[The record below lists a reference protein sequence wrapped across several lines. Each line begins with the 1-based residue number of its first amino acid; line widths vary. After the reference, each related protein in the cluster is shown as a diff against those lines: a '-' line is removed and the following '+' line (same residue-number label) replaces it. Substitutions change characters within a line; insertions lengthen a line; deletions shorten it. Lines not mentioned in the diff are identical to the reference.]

1 MKNIQEK
8 QIKKN
13 ISNEINLLVKNLENF
28 SDKLPKIMSGTKS
41 LIEHNK
47 KFDQD
52 SIEQNIYEISFNE
65 KNITL
70 VQNFITNLINKIKN
84 TKEEDKDKLITE
96 IFTDKKIPLKDI
108 IDLTDSTI
116 QKLITEKLTSK
127 LDELSDIYYVGQ
139 NLKELQD
146 IFFKD
151 FKDNNGLSDENI
163 HILSKTILEKLNN
176 IKNLQKNTKFSK
188 EKIEK
193 EIKDIKDNTI
203 KYLKEDNTDL
213 LEGDLQKKLEYIQ
226 DLDKKIEDNN
236 KQLQDKIFSIIK
248 DYQEI
253 VIDHIIEK
261 SGNKALFAPEI
272 LELLNNGGEFKI
284 INEIIN
290 PENIKTII
298 NSALLKNIGAQFT
311 SSLLEKSK
319 HKYESID
326 NTKELK
332 AILEKIAGTKKD
344 DTQLKST
351 DSSNTLSNDSE
362 NIVAD
367 YTLNGFITYLS
378 GKHISYTELQKHV
391 FGLIKEDKL
400 SPDWTLKIKA
410 AEETAPKNRSDE
422 ENLIVALNKLKINDK
437 SMNLIY
443 HIQDKVNNFLKTKK
457 TTQEEK
463 KDNSL
468 DTQLIKSTIGEVQKY
483 ISDIISPVTN
493 EEKEQFDQAI
503 KKFLDYISKNS
514 NDTKLVP
521 DILYDNFKTQI
532 EKHNGLTPYQLPIS
546 ELINIVYNE
555 PKIADEFIKIN
566 DIVNHK
572 EKEPKFIRTIKSI
585 AALKKAESPVTNLV
599 KIITDDNLTKSIDEV
614 KNILLPQSKIN
625 EIFNIID
632 NDSINLINKKLKQN
646 TSIKLPK
653 SNEKNKDETTLLYIL
668 RKQIKEVR
676 KEGNELDI
684 SKLLSLSENNNILDK
699 IVEKVFDKLV
709 NNTNLMKVW
718 SYIPHKVPHKPGDK
732 TAFTNFKDY
741 INTCLDNEY
750 LEYFNKIKGKKTLF
764 IKVENRSGFY
774 NKLLEHIH
782 TTASNNKEC
791 EFKNIEN
798 LDLYKEVALEAE
810 LQSDLQQKLPLV
822 KNVIN
827 KMLNN
832 DNIKIAD
839 IINSVMSDLNFGVL
853 VENTPLA
860 KSTITSIV
868 TSIAQKYF
876 PENIEIPLGSVIKSG
891 VAVLNNYEKIIN
903 LNNELQ
909 ILTEQQIL
917 QEKNNER
924 AKNTSISKVKL
935 LDDRKKHYDDIT
947 KELNEL
953 EAAEKEFVNK
963 TSDYKNSENN
973 VTRDQVKDVANK
985 FTEEYTKFW
994 DLYVDDNFK
1003 ENNPLI
1009 EQLKSANITS
1019 LNSLIKNITGL
1030 KNRYKLLQD
1039 ITEKPLL
1046 DEKEQLSNDKEK
1058 LSDTVRSELEE
1069 NNKLEKTIKELESEK
1084 EYLTTKQNIDELK
1097 KDINQRTTVANHN
1110 NNKKKSTYKQND
1122 IDEIQKEIDARKV
1135 YNFKHVLIPVKD
1147 RNVAGLK
1154 KELEKFS
1161 NISSN
1166 FTIDIKNTLTQE
1178 GIENEL
1184 IEVNQ
1189 KLDENNN
1196 LIKENTNKIG
1206 ELSNKINENSQKHQE
1221 AVEKNKPLKV
1231 KEDLYNKLLT
1241 EIDNV
1246 KNGKSQ
1252 DETIMQLVVFCQAKE
1267 LVQEINKQEKIE
1279 KTQLEQQQEKEYK
1292 AKSEKTKN
1300 EAEFKEISDILDD
1313 KKTKLKY
1320 DKIAVVTMGVGFAT
1334 ITSLT
1339 SLTLLATTIT
1349 LSILQKEIFKIADKF
1364 LPIIPSVLSALTLGS
1379 LGITAATGA
1388 TAITTAVIDKKH
1400 KNKEI
1405 KELETIVKNVKTE
1418 IESNPNVA
1426 KDDKDKAYK
1435 KLDELTKTK
1444 SNSSSFTK
1452 IIAEEK
1458 LKERNNT
1465 PPMQS

>member
-13 ISNEINLLVKNLENF
+13 ISNEIDLLVKNLEKF
-28 SDKLPKIMSGTKS
+28 SDNLPKIMSGTKS
-41 LIEHNK
+41 LIDHNK

-70 VQNFITNLINKIKN
+70 VQKFITNLINKIKN
-84 TKEEDKDKLITE
+84 TKEEEKAKLITE
-96 IFTDKKIPLKDI
+96 IFTDKKIPLTDI
-108 IDLTDSTI
+108 IDLTESTI

-127 LDELSDIYYVGQ
+127 LDELADIYYVGQ
-139 NLKELQD
+139 NLKEL
-146 IFFKD
+146 K
-151 FKDNNGLSDENI
+151 KENI
-163 HILSKTILEKLNN
+163 
-176 IKNLQKNTKFSK
+176 
-188 EKIEK
+188 
-193 EIKDIKDNTI
+193 D
-203 KYLKEDNTDL
+203 
-213 LEGDLQKKLEYIQ
+213 IQ

-261 SGNKALFAPEI
+261 SGDKILFVPEI

-290 PENIKTII
+290 QENIKTII
-298 NSALLKNIGAQFT
+298 NSALSKNIGEQIT
-311 SSLLEKSK
+311 LSLLEKAK
-319 HKYESID
+319 HKYESVD

-332 AILEKIAGTKKD
+332 AILEKITDIKKD

-351 DSSNTLSNDSE
+351 ESIDTLSNDSA

-378 GKHISYTELQKHV
+378 GNHISYTELHKHV
-391 FGLIKEDKL
+391 FGLIKEGKL

-410 AEETAPKNRSDE
+410 ATEKAPKNRSNE

-443 HIQDKVNNFLKTKK
+443 YIQDKVNNFLKTKK

-614 KNILLPQSKIN
+614 KNTLLPQSKIN

-632 NDSINLINKKLKQN
+632 NDSINLINKKLEQN

-750 LEYFNKIKGKKTLF
+750 LEYFNKIKGKNKPF

-782 TTASNNKEC
+782 KAASNNKEC
-791 EFKNIEN
+791 EFKNIKN
-798 LDLYKEVALEAE
+798 LDLYKESALEAE

-832 DNIKIAD
+832 DNIIIAD
-839 IINSVMSDLNFGVL
+839 IISSIMNDLDFGK
-853 VENTPLA
+853 VENIPLA
-860 KSTITSIV
+860 KRTITSIV
-868 TSIAQKYF
+868 TSIAQRYF

-891 VAVLNNYEKIIN
+891 VTVLNNYEKIIN

-935 LDDRKKHYDDIT
+935 LDDRKKYYDDIT
-947 KELNEL
+947 EELNEL
-953 EAAEKEFVNK
+953 ETAEKEFVNK
-963 TSDYKNSENN
+963 TSDYKNSVNN
-973 VTRDQVKDVANK
+973 VTRDQVKDSANK
-985 FTEEYTKFW
+985 FTNEYTNNW
-994 DLYVDDNFK
+994 DSYVESNFK

-1019 LNSLIKNITGL
+1019 LNSLIKNITEL
-1030 KNRYKLLQD
+1030 KDEYKKEQEK
-1039 ITEKPLL
+1039 TEKPLL
-1046 DEKEQLSNDKEK
+1046 EENKKLFDEK
-1058 LSDTVRSELEE
+1058 LSLSNNNISISEE
-1069 NNKLEKTIKELESEK
+1069 NDKLEKTIKELEKEK
-1084 EYLTTKQNIDELK
+1084 EHLTTKQNIDELT
-1097 KDINQRTTVANHN
+1097 KDIEQRTTVANHN

-1135 YNFKHVLIPVKD
+1135 YNCNKEEIPLKD

-1154 KELEKFS
+1154 KELKKFS

-1178 GIENEL
+1178 EIDNAL

-1189 KLDENNN
+1189 KLDENKKKLDENNN

-1206 ELSNKINENSQKHQE
+1206 ELSSQLKENSQKCQE
-1221 AVEKNKPLKV
+1221 AVKKNEPLKV
-1231 KEDLYNKLLT
+1231 KEDLCNELLT

-1279 KTQLEQQQEKEYK
+1279 KTQLEQQQKQEDK

-1300 EAEFKEISDILDD
+1300 ETAFTEISDILDD

-1379 LGITAATGA
+1379 LGITGATGA

-1418 IESNPNVA
+1418 IENNPNVA
-1426 KDDKDKAYK
+1426 KDDKKNAYQ
-1435 KLDELTKTK
+1435 KLEELIKTK